1 MSDFWERRK
10 EAVRAEEAAEEKAK
24 VAAEDAEEQARL
36 EQMPDEEVLRELE
49 LPDPDSLAEG
59 DDFSVFLKKA
69 VPERIRIRALR
80 RLWTTNPV
88 LANLD
93 GLIEYG
99 EDFSDAATVIEN
111 LQTAYRVGEGMA
123 RHVAAMAEQ
132 SQAAS
137 EKEEEVEKS
146 AANEEEESAAN
157 ESETEMSPDI
167 DADEKPDNLPRKQI
181 APEIEEDD
189 RDSRVVA
196 EKTEGNGFKPRRMS
210 YHFDETPATEAKAA
224 SFDERDGSSNRSA

>member
-24 VAAEDAEEQARL
+24 IAAEEAEEQARL
-36 EQMPDEEVLRELE
+36 ERMSDQEVLRELE

-99 EDFSDAATVIEN
+99 EDFTDAATVIEN

-123 RHVAAMAEQ
+123 RHVTAMAEQ

-137 EKEEEVEKS
+137 EEEEG
-146 AANEEEESAAN
+146 ATN
-157 ESETEMSPDI
+157 ESETEDSPEI
-167 DADEKPDNLPRKQI
+167 EEDEKPDNLPRKQI
-181 APEIEEDD
+181 APEIEKGEQ
-189 RDSRVVA
+189 DSRIIVEEV
-196 EKTEGNGFKPRRMS
+196 ERNGFKPRRMS
-210 YHFDETPATEAKAA
+210 YHFDE
-224 SFDERDGSSNRSA
+224 G

>member
-10 EAVRAEEAAEEKAK
+10 AAVRAEVAAEEQAK
-24 VAAEDAEEQARL
+24 IADDEAEEQARL
-36 EQMPDEEVLRELE
+36 EQMPDEEVLRELD

-59 DDFSVFLKKA
+59 DDFSVFLKRT
-69 VPERIRIRALR
+69 VPERIRLRALR

-99 EDFSDAATVIEN
+99 EDFTDAATVIEN

-132 SQAAS
+132 AQATP
-137 EKEEEVEKS
+137 EDEED
-146 AANEEEESAAN
+146 AAN
-157 ESETEMSPDI
+157 ESETEDSPDI
-167 DADEKPDNLPRKQI
+167 EVDEKPDNLPREQI
-181 APEIEEDD
+181 APEIEKGEQN
-189 RDSRVVA
+189 SRIVA
-196 EKTEGNGFKPRRMS
+196 EKNESSGFKPRRMS
-210 YHFDETPATEAKAA
+210 YHFDEA
-224 SFDERDGSSNRSA
+224 

>member
-24 VAAEDAEEQARL
+24 TAAEEAEKQARL
-36 EQMPDEEVLRELE
+36 ERMSDQEVLRELE

-69 VPERIRIRALR
+69 VPERIRLRALR

-99 EDFSDAATVIEN
+99 EDFSDAATVVEN
-111 LQTAYRVGEGMA
+111 LQTAYRVGQGMA

-132 SQAAS
+132 SQAAG
-137 EKEEEVEKS
+137 
-146 AANEEEESAAN
+146 EEEESAAN
-157 ESETEMSPDI
+157 ESETEESPDT

-181 APEIEEDD
+181 VPEIDKDEQN
-189 RDSRVVA
+189 SRVVA
-196 EKTEGNGFKPRRMS
+196 EKEEGSGFKPRRMS
-210 YHFDETPATEAKAA
+210 YHFDETPATEARVA
-224 SFDERDGSSNRSA
+224 SFDERDGPRNGSA

>member
-10 EAVRAEEAAEEKAK
+10 DAVRAEEAAEEEAK
-24 VAAEDAEEQARL
+24 IAAEEAEEQARL
-36 EQMPDEEVLRELE
+36 ERMPDEEVLRELE

-59 DDFSVFLKKA
+59 DDFSVFLKKT
-69 VPERIRIRALR
+69 VPERIRLRALR

-99 EDFSDAATVIEN
+99 EDFTDAATVIEN

-132 SQAAS
+132 AEAAT
-137 EKEEEVEKS
+137 EDEDDVT
-146 AANEEEESAAN
+146 N
-157 ESETEMSPDI
+157 ESETEDSPDI
-167 DADEKPDNLPRKQI
+167 EADEKPDNLPREQNS
-181 APEIEEDD
+181 PEIEKGGQISQIIVEEDE
-189 RDSRVVA
+189 RI
-196 EKTEGNGFKPRRMS
+196 GFKPRRMS
-210 YHFDETPATEAKAA
+210 YHFDEA
-224 SFDERDGSSNRSA
+224 